1 MAYSNIKDSS
11 EHFHTQLYTGN
22 GTAIGSGGNAITN
35 NANSGNFKPDWTWH
49 KVRSTANDHQV
60 YDSSRGVKIRLN
72 PNATNSDFTLN
83 EGLQSFDTNGF
94 TVGSDGGVNSNSQTY
109 VAWQWKANGGTT
121 ASNTSGSITSTVQA
135 NTDAGFSIVTFTGT
149 GATTTVGHGLGVKPS
164 LHIIK
169 NRSSSGNWFTYTSVI
184 DGSLDFLYLNTS
196 GAKIDSGLSA
206 PTTSVFTVNSTTA
219 PNTDTIIAY
228 CFAEKQGFSKIG
240 SYTGNGSADGAFI
253 YTGFQPAFVMIK
265 RSDGA
270 TNWRLFDNK
279 RSGYNGDT
287 SQLYPNLTNAE
298 DSAGDQIDLLS
309 NGFKNRTASG
319 DQNISGANYIY
330 MAFAENPFVTSTGIP
345 TTAR

>member
-1 MAYSNIKDSS
+1 MAYTNIDDPSAY
-11 EHFHTQLYTGN
+11 FHTQLYTGN
-22 GTAIGSGGNAITN
+22 GTAIGSGGNVITN

-94 TVGSDGGVNSNSQTY
+94 TVGSDGGVNSNNQTFA
-109 VAWQWKANGGTT
+109 AWQWKANGGTT
-121 ASNTSGSITSTVQA
+121 ASNSDGSITSTVQA

-164 LHIIK
+164 LFIIK
-169 NRSSSGNWFTYTSVI
+169 NRSATSNWFTYTDVI
-184 DGSLDFLYLNTS
+184 DGSLDFLYLNSTD
-196 GAKIDSGLSA
+196 AKIDSGLSA
-206 PTTSVFTVNSTTA
+206 PTTSVFTVNSSTA
-219 PNTDTIIAY
+219 PNTNTIIAY
-228 CFAEKQGFSKIG
+228 CFAEKQGYSKFG
-240 SYTGNGSADGAFI
+240 SYVGNGNANGAFI
-253 YTGFQPAFVMIK
+253 YTGFKPAWVLIK

-270 TNWRLFDNK
+270 TNWRLFDSK
-279 RSGYNGDT
+279 RSGFNGDT

-319 DQNISGANYIY
+319 DQNISGASYIY
-330 MAFAENPFVTSTGIP
+330 MAFAENPFTTSTGIP
-345 TTAR
+345 ATAR

>member
-11 EHFHTQLYTGN
+11 EHFHTQFYTGN

-135 NTDAGFSIVTFTGT
+135 NTTAGFSIVDYTGT
-149 GATTTVGHGLGVKPS
+149 GAQGTIAHGLGAKPEAILIKGRDDGHSWNVKHPGAGTEV
-164 LHIIK
+164 LLLETTDAG
-169 NRSSSGNWFTYTSVI
+169 SSGSSEFN
-184 DGSLDFLYLNTS
+184 NT
-196 GAKIDSGLSA
+196 A
-206 PTTSVFTVNSTTA
+206 PTSSVFTV
-219 PNTDTIIAY
+219 
-228 CFAEKQGFSKIG
+228 K
-240 SYTGNGSADGAFI
+240 
-253 YTGFQPAFVMIK
+253 
-265 RSDGA
+265 
-270 TNWRLFDNK
+270 
-279 RSGYNGDT
+279 
-287 SQLYPNLTNAE
+287 
-298 DSAGDQIDLLS
+298 SAGGTNEDGEKLS
-309 NGFKNRTASG
+309 L
-319 DQNISGANYIY
+319 IHI
-330 MAFAENPFVTSTGIP
+330 
-345 TTAR
+345 